1 MDMDIAILVPLAIL
15 AAILNGVYL
24 LWHRRSL
31 RALLQ
36 RAESKT
42 AAILDGAVDGVIT
55 IDRNGTIEAF
65 NAAAERIFGYGRDE
79 VIGHNVKMLM
89 PDPYRSEHDGYLAA
103 YKATGKPRIIGIGR
117 EVQGRRK
124 DGSTFP
130 MDLAVGESR
139 TGDRS
144 LFAGIVR
151 DISDRKLTEQKLR
164 ESEAQTRAI
173 LETAADGIITIDES
187 GLVLSA
193 NPAAERL
200 FGHQAAELIGRNI
213 NMLMPEPYRSAHD
226 GYLAHYRKTRERRII
241 GIGREVEGL
250 HKDGSTFPME
260 LGVGEAVVGGKRIF
274 TGIVRD
280 ITERKRGE
288 DKLRDSEAKTRAIL
302 ETAVDGI
309 ITIDEFGIV
318 LTANRAAERL
328 FQYAAEEIVGRNIN
342 MLMPEPYR
350 SAHDGYL
357 ARHRDTGERRIIG
370 IGREVEGRR
379 RDGSTFPMD
388 LAVGEAVVGGKRI
401 FTGIVRDI
409 TARKRTEEELR
420 QSEEQ
425 LRLLV
430 DSVRDYAITWLD
442 VDGQIASWNAGAQ
455 RIYGW
460 NADEV
465 IGMSTTVFYP
475 LESKSMASQALMKV
489 REDGRSENEGWH
501 VRKDGG
507 RFWAHVVIT
516 PLWDAGGHMR
526 GYVRVSRD
534 ITDRMRAEE
543 ELRAAKDEAERANMA
558 KSKFLA
564 AASHDLRQPVQALV
578 FFASALESKIG
589 RSPAATVLSDMRGS
603 LEALNVLLD
612 ALLDVSRL
620 DAGIVTPQL
629 TNFSLSVLMD
639 RLVAEFTPP
648 AADKKV
654 VLKAVLTSAIVRTDP
669 MLLGRVLQNF
679 LTNAIRYTHRGR
691 ILLGCRRHGTAV
703 RIEVWDTGIGIP
715 TERLNDI
722 FQEFYQVG
730 NIERDRRQGL
740 GLGLA
745 IVNRLSRL
753 LDCRVQV
760 RSVEGYGSVF
770 SIDVP
775 VVGYSSARN
784 VSFLDTALR
793 RDEAKGLVLV
803 IDDEVSVLKG
813 LQMVLESWGYEV
825 VTATAEVEAMQ
836 LLADLPRLPDI
847 IIADYRLREGHTGAE
862 AILHIRSQ
870 FNCSIPALL
879 ITGDTAPERLRE
891 AEAHGLNLLHK
902 PVQPGKLR
910 SVLAE
915 QMQP

>member
-1 MDMDIAILVPLAIL
+1 MEIGVFGLVLFLVALNIAYLV
-15 AAILNGVYL
+15 
-24 LWHRRSL
+24 WHRRSSQTS
-31 RALLQ
+31 LQ

-42 AAILDGAVDGVIT
+42 SAILDAAVDGIIT
-55 IDRNGTIEAF
+55 IDKNGCIETF

-79 VIGHNVKMLM
+79 VIGRNVKTLM
-89 PDPYRSEHDGYLAA
+89 PEPYQSEHDGYLAA
-103 YKATGKPRIIGIGR
+103 YKATGKPRIIGTGR

-139 TGDRS
+139 NGDRR

-151 DISDRKLTEQKLR
+151 DITERKATEQRLL
-164 ESEAQTRAI
+164 ESEAKTRAI
-173 LETAADGIITIDES
+173 LETAADGIITIDEN

-200 FGHQAAELIGRNI
+200 FGYQAAEIIGHNI

-226 GYLAHYRKTRERRII
+226 GYLSRYRKTGERKII

-250 HKDGSTFPME
+250 RKDGSTFPME
-260 LGVGEAVVGGKRIF
+260 LGVGEAVVGGARIF

-280 ITERKRGE
+280 TTERKRGE

-302 ETAVDGI
+302 ETAADGI
-309 ITIDEFGIV
+309 ITIDEFGVV

-328 FQYAAEEIVGRNIN
+328 FLYSTEELIGRNIN
-342 MLMPEPYR
+342 MLMPEPYH
-350 SAHDGYL
+350 SAHDNYL
-357 ARHRDTGERRIIG
+357 KRHRDTGERRIIG

-379 RDGSTFPMD
+379 RDGTTFPMD
-388 LAVGEAVVGGKRI
+388 LAVGEASVGGKRI

-420 QSEEQ
+420 QSEER

-430 DSVRDYAITWLD
+430 DNVRDYAITWLD
-442 VDGQIASWNAGAQ
+442 VDGHIASWNGGAE

-460 NADEV
+460 SAEEA
-465 IGMSTTVFYP
+465 IGMSTSAFYP
-475 LESKSMASQALMKV
+475 PETKPMAQRALAKV
-489 REDGRSENEGWH
+489 REEGRYEDEGWR
-501 VRKDGG
+501 VRKDGS
-507 RFWAHVVIT
+507 RLWAHVVIT

-534 ITDRMRAEE
+534 ITDRMRVEE

-589 RSPAATVLSDMRGS
+589 RSSAATVLGDMKGS

-620 DAGIVTPQL
+620 DAGIVTPQP
-629 TNFSLSVLMD
+629 TNFSLSVLID
-639 RLVAEFTPP
+639 RLMAEFGPLAT
-648 AADKKV
+648 DKKIA
-654 VLKAVLTSAIVRTDP
+654 LKTVPSSALVRTDP

-679 LTNAIRYTHRGR
+679 LTNAIRYTPRGR
-691 ILLGCRRHGTAV
+691 ILIGCRRHNSVV
-703 RIEVWDTGIGIP
+703 RIQVWDTGIGIP
-715 TERLNDI
+715 PERLNDI
-722 FQEFYQVG
+722 FTEFYQVG
-730 NIERDRRQGL
+730 NTERDRNQGL

-745 IVNRLSRL
+745 IVARLSRL
-753 LDCRVQV
+753 LDCKVEV
-760 RSVEGYGSVF
+760 RSKEGRGSMF
-770 SIDVP
+770 SIDIP
-775 VVGYSSARN
+775 VVSYSSARN
-784 VSFLDTALR
+784 VAFLDTAAR
-793 RDEAKGLVLV
+793 REEAKKGLVLV
-803 IDDEVSVLKG
+803 IDDEISVLKG
-813 LQMVLESWGYEV
+813 LQMVLESWGYDV
-825 VTATAEVEAMQ
+825 ITATAEAEAVQ
-836 LLADLPRLPDI
+836 LLDALHRPPDL
-847 IIADYRLREGHTGAE
+847 IIADYSLRQGHTGAE

-870 FNCSIPALL
+870 LNRSIPALL

-910 SVLAE
+910 DVLAQ
-915 QMQP
+915 QMHS